1 MSLRIIETLAD
12 AGAADTIHAIAEKVE
27 AIDFWAGAID
37 EKGRRPSRMM
47 VHTVHAQQ
55 AIDALQ
61 AALGASPTW
70 RVTVSRVETT
80 LPIPDDPEVQRAAD
94 RSAIREEVYAAV
106 EGGARLDRNY
116 LLFVALST
124 VVAGL
129 GLANDDVAVVIGA
142 MVIAPLLGPNIG
154 FALGAALGDW
164 GLMRRAVTAGLTG
177 IAMALAATAIVG
189 ALATLNLD
197 NDQLLARTRVG
208 FDAAV
213 LALASGAAAALSIIT
228 RSSSTLVGVMVAA
241 ALLPPTCAIG
251 LFLGAGRFQEAIGA
265 ATLLAI
271 NVAALNLAALAVFL
285 WKGVRPRTWLER
297 RAARQSRRLA
307 LLVWAALLIALLVAI
322 LLRTDQLPT

>member
-1 MSLRIIETLAD
+1 MMVNTARAQ
-12 AGAADTIHAIAEKVE
+12 A
-27 AIDFWAGAID
+27 AID
-37 EKGRRPSRMM
+37 S
-47 VHTVHAQQ
+47 
-55 AIDALQ
+55 LQ
-61 AALGASPTW
+61 AALGSSEGW
-70 RVTVSRVETT
+70 RITVSRVETT
-80 LPIPDDPEVQRAAD
+80 LPVPDEFEGQNTAD
-94 RSAIREEVYAAV
+94 RSAIREEVYTAV
-106 EGGARLDRNY
+106 EVGTRLDRNY
-116 LLFVALST
+116 ILFVALST

-164 GLMRRAVTAGLTG
+164 HLMRRAVTAGLTG
-177 IAMALAATAIVG
+177 IALALAATAVVG
-189 ALATLNLD
+189 ALVSLNLD

-208 FDAAV
+208 FDAAA

-251 LFLGAGRFQEAIGA
+251 LFMGAGRFQEALGA

-285 WKGVRPRTWLER
+285 WMGVRPRTWLEQR
-297 RAARQSRRLA
+297 SARQSRRLA
-307 LLVWAALLIALLVAI
+307 LIVWAGLLITLLIAI
-322 LLRTDQLPT
+322 LLLTDKLPV

>member
-12 AGAADTIHAIAEKVE
+12 AGAADTIQAISEKVE
-27 AIDFWAGAID
+27 AFDFWAGAVD

-47 VHTVHAQQ
+47 VHTARAQA

-61 AALGASPTW
+61 AALGSSEGW
-70 RVTVSRVETT
+70 RVTVSRIETT
-80 LPIPDDPEVQRAAD
+80 LPIPDEPEAQRAAD

-106 EGGARLDRNY
+106 DGCARLDKNY

-124 VVAGL
+124 IVAGL

-164 GLMRRAVTAGLTG
+164 QLMRRAVTAGLTG
-177 IAMALAATAIVG
+177 IALALAATAIVG
-189 ALATLNLD
+189 ALTTLNLD

-208 FDAAV
+208 FDAAI

-271 NVAALNLAALAVFL
+271 NVAALNLAALATFL
-285 WKGVRPRTWLER
+285 WMGVRPRTWLER
-297 RAARQSRRLA
+297 RSARQSRRLA
-307 LLVWAALLIALLVAI
+307 LLVWAALLAALLVAI
-322 LLRTDQLPT
+322 LLRTDQLPA